1 MMRHGCLALAA
12 MGLLFASETAG
23 AEPSAVR
30 VERATDSDTAAS
42 IARRPVGLGVSLGY
56 EDGIWGAAWLQGL
69 RVKIPMHPRWGMALR
84 PLTMMQMPMKW
95 TYSEG
100 SDAYRTDVGGRV
112 ELYAASP
119 VLLNF
124 ARVYASGGP
133 QVFYAVAGV
142 AGPKAMFG
150 GGGQVGCEFFV
161 APRASLFAEL
171 GGTSGAQAGFGAGGS
186 AMIGLTWYPWSY
198 ARSETLVST
207 AR

>member
-1 MMRHGCLALAA
+1 MTRNGSLALAA
-12 MGLLFASETAG
+12 IGLVFASETAR
-23 AEPSAVR
+23 AEPTAVPGD
-30 VERATDSDTAAS
+30 RAPNHDTAAS
-42 IARRPVGLGVSLGY
+42 TAPRSVGLGVSFGY
-56 EDGIWGAAWLQGL
+56 EDGIWGGAWLQGL
-69 RVKIPMHPRWGMALR
+69 RLKVPMHPRWGMMLR

-100 SDAYRTDVGGRV
+100 ADAYRTDVGGRV

-133 QVFYAVAGV
+133 QFFYAVAGV
-142 AGPKAMFG
+142 GGPKAVFG

-161 APRASLFAEL
+161 ASRAALFAEL
-171 GGTSGAQAGFGAGGS
+171 GATSGAQGGFGAGGS
-186 AMIGLTWYPWSY
+186 AMIGLTWYPWSP
-198 ARSETLVST
+198 ARSEMLVGS